1 MYSIEIRNNVYQVHV
16 QVQVEVEVEVEV
28 VMSRAA

>member
-16 QVQVEVEVEVEV
+16 QVQVQVEVEVEV
-28 VMSRAA
+28 VS